1 MSHVIATSW
10 SDHRIKTNKQTMV
23 VGEEEEEA
31 EEEATG
37 QGGSKGVCCH
47 FNLGHVELLTGGE
60 VYDPLQAQASVF
72 YPSGD

>member
-1 MSHVIATSW
+1 
-10 SDHRIKTNKQTMV
+10 MV